1 MEFRMSIV
9 SYLSATPVKMIRV
22 AYILGLSLIGGM
34 SVGAH
39 LVVDR
44 VVSQSEHS
52 ATTINLAGKQ
62 RMLSQRTAYF
72 LVKSNETLAP
82 ADLQN
87 LEITKDELAK
97 NHDAL
102 IYGDKTLQI
111 SDDHPEAV
119 DEIYYSSEFNLD
131 EKFRNHLAL
140 ADGFY
145 RKLRNGQ
152 QISQSELAPFLKLS
166 EGELLQLLDKVVKAH
181 ELEANQK
188 IDNLL
193 TIQRFAILAIIVA
206 IFAEGL
212 LIFNPLVRRIQRY
225 SDNLEYAASYDQL
238 TKILN
243 RRAFYANAETEI
255 SRSQRHKR
263 TMSVLLCDLD
273 KFKSVNDVFGHAAGD
288 KVLQSFAETIKSFVR
303 KEDILARIGGEE
315 FVILL
320 PETDGKSAQIVADK
334 ICELTSSQ
342 QIEVND
348 DTKLTVTTSIGVTEI
363 SSDDMTIDDAL
374 VRADMALYKA
384 KENGRNRF
392 EYATPSAKQ
401 TKASENAVDEMIAS
415 ASEVQLQPAAA

>member
-1 MEFRMSIV
+1 MSIV